1 MKKYIQTLLIL
12 CLFMASAS
20 GIVAQQN
27 VYVKEATIVSRIMFH
42 LVQQNQLN
50 DVVSGWRVQILA
62 TTDRKKLEE
71 VKADFQRNY
80 PGVLVDWQHDKPYY
94 KLRAGAFAN
103 KLAASQL
110 LYRLKREYPSAYPAK
125 DNEIPPRQLLGY

>member
-20 GIVAQQN
+20 GIAAQQN